1 MSPSFEPAFD
11 PEEAPSAREVED
23 LLYPHRRAL
32 AALMHSP
39 ALRRGDVA
47 GALEMVTEVAAQVLR
62 VERASVWQFHGDRT
76 ALHCKNLFERTHGKH
91 TRGGSLEA
99 ASYPGYFA
107 ALDQERSIA
116 AANAY
121 LDPRTLDS
129 ARRTSPR
136 TVSRPCSMRRSSY
149 AG

>member
-47 GALEMVTEVAAQVLR
+47 GALEMVDRSGCSSAS
-62 VERASVWQFHGDRT
+62 VERASVS
-76 ALHCKNLFERTHGKH
+76 HCR
-91 TRGGSLEA
+91 
-99 ASYPGYFA
+99 
-107 ALDQERSIA
+107 
-116 AANAY
+116 
-121 LDPRTLDS
+121 
-129 ARRTSPR
+129 
-136 TVSRPCSMRRSSY
+136 
-149 AG
+149 